1 MIVANQSTGA
11 LAMAQETQAKELAS
25 KTIQGV
31 AAGAMLVMIA
41 EAALPVR
48 RARARRAWTIVGH

>member
-1 MIVANQSTGA
+1 
-11 LAMAQETQAKELAS
+11 MAQETQAKELAS